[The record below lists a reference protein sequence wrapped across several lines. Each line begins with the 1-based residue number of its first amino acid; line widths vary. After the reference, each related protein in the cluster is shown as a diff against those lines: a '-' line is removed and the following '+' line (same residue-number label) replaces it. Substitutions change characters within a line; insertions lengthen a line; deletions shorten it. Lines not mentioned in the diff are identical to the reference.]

1 MSKVEFI
8 RSMFG
13 HNEWANDRILETA
26 SSLSEVQLAEQSEL
40 CPKGITDTLGH
51 AVSTQ
56 IFWLAEWEKEGSFE
70 MSMIQG
76 ISGLDAIKS
85 RSAESHAALG
95 KFIDGLGE
103 EGCERTIRP
112 PEWWGD
118 TPGLK
123 IPLWHV
129 MMQVVMHSMQHRAEV
144 AQALT
149 AAGESPGEMDYIG
162 WAIERNKVD
171 WVK

>member
-1 MSKVEFI
+1 
-8 RSMFG
+8 MFG

-26 SSLSEVQLAEQSEL
+26 AKLSEEQLAEKSEL
-40 CPKGITDTLGH
+40 CPKGISDTLGH

-56 IFWLAEWEKEGSFE
+56 IFWLAEWEKEGSFD
-70 MSMIQG
+70 MSMIKG
-76 ISGLDAIKS
+76 ISGLDAIRS

-95 KFIDGLGE
+95 TFIDGLGE
-103 EGCERTIRP
+103 EGCERPITP

-118 TPGLK
+118 TPGLA

-149 AAGESPGEMDYIG
+149 AAGESPGELDYIDF
-162 WAIERNKVD
+162 AIKSNKTLGEVRSAR
-171 WVK
+171 